1 MLEVLALILTFI
13 IALAVYKG
21 IKFIG
26 KFEMGKIVLTI
37 YLVVNIA
44 GDLLDLLIKVL
55 K

>member
-1 MLEVLALILTFI
+1 MLDVLAFILILI
-13 IALAVYKG
+13 IAFAVYEG

-26 KFEMGKIVLTI
+26 KFEIGKIVLTI